1 MDLFLTHLIKNYLE
15 MSSKPSVGALDS
27 TPHPSI
33 AHFSR
38 RVYPLNLKFP
48 IPAFSSTKKPWK
60 AQVPEFAKEYIKD
73 STRSQSNK
81 KLKSAQMHKR
91 SVSYNVNPG
100 KKPET
105 APKSEE
111 KGGIPIISYK
121 DYRFHHKKSNSE
133 NRYFKPQVIQLN
145 KRAKIVL
152 YSERPIVINPNLYS
166 VRKSSAGAARNSR
179 VEENEGLDV
188 SLPLGLTY
196 GEKILKLKSLVES
209 TIM

>member
-1 MDLFLTHLIKNYLE
+1 
-15 MSSKPSVGALDS
+15 MSSKPLISGLDS

-33 AHFSR
+33 AHFAR
-38 RVYPLNLKFP
+38 RVYPLNLKFSISP
-48 IPAFSSTKKPWK
+48 FSSTKKPWK
-60 AQVPEFAKEYIKD
+60 VEVPEFAKEYIKD

-91 SVSYNVNPG
+91 SISYNVNPG

-105 APKSEE
+105 ASKSKE
-111 KGGIPIISYK
+111 KGGIPVLSYK
-121 DYRFHHKKSNSE
+121 DYKYRHNKSNSE

-152 YSERPIVINPNLYS
+152 YSERPIVINPNSYS
-166 VRKSSAGAARNSR
+166 MRKSSAKTRNSR
-179 VEENEGLDV
+179 LEEFESSDL
-188 SLPLGLTY
+188 SLHSGLTY